1 MNDIT
6 AKLASRKFGIA
17 CYLLMMAPAM
27 RWFGL
32 LDQAGLLTIWGSV
45 TAGYF
50 IANVAQKSLLP
61 QTTTAA
67 IAEEQGTDRQTAT
80 GS

>member
-1 MNDIT
+1 MNDLT

-50 IANVAQKSLLP
+50 VANVAQKALSP
-61 QTTTAA
+61 ATPAATAD
-67 IAEEQGTDRQTAT
+67 E
-80 GS
+80 